1 MERLLQLIM
10 LMSSKTDYT
19 IDDLSERLGTSPR
32 SIYRYIE
39 TLRRSGF
46 VIDKKKSNLY
56 KLKKRLT

>member
-1 MERLLQLIM
+1 MAKPIDMDQPKIERLLQLIM

-39 TLRRSGF
+39 TLRRS
-46 VIDKKKSNLY
+46 
-56 KLKKRLT
+56 